1 MCRCADFKCAD
12 GGIGRWA
19 FGEPVSHL
27 KSHFS
32 NLSLS
37 LHMIKSMTGYGI
49 ASFDSGRTKYTV
61 EIKSLNSKFLELS
74 LRLPKIFSEK
84 EFQLR
89 NDCSKQIERGK
100 VNLSINAE
108 QANAVEIKA
117 AGIDKA
123 LLKHYYNQLKAVSD
137 ELNEQG
143 GNLLQLALG
152 LPEVVKFEE
161 ESVSEDEWKLVD
173 KTFNQAMAAFQKFRS
188 DEGNVLE
195 QDIKMRIGIIL
206 KNLELV
212 EIEEPKRVPVIRER
226 LNQFLSEAIGAD
238 SIDKNRFEQEL
249 IYFIDKLD
257 ITEEKIRLKAHC
269 DYFIETLKN
278 ADANGKKLGFIS
290 QEIGREINTL
300 GSKANDAN
308 MQKLVVGM
316 KEELEKIKEQLLNVL

>member
-1 MCRCADFKCAD
+1 
-12 GGIGRWA
+12 
-19 FGEPVSHL
+19 
-27 KSHFS
+27 
-32 NLSLS
+32 
-37 LHMIKSMTGYGI
+37 MIKSMTGYGI
-49 ASFDSGRTKYTV
+49 ASFDSGNSKYTV

-100 VNLSINAE
+100 VNLSINVE
-108 QANAVEIKA
+108 QAGSTVKAA
-117 AGIDKA
+117 AGIDTE
-123 LLKHYYNQLKAVSD
+123 LLKHYYAQLKAVSND
-137 ELNEQG
+137 LNEPAS
-143 GNLLQLALG
+143 NLLQLALG
-152 LPEVVKFEE
+152 LPEVVKYGEE
-161 ESVSEDEWKLVD
+161 TVSEDEWKVVE
-173 KTFNQAMAAFQKFRS
+173 KTFQQAMSAFQQFRA
-188 DEGNVLE
+188 DEGAILE
-195 QDIKMRIGIIL
+195 LDVKQRIGIIL
-206 KNLELV
+206 ENLKLV
-212 EIEEPKRVPVIRER
+212 EVEEPKRVPVIRER
-226 LNQFLSEAIGAD
+226 LNQFLSEATAREA
-238 SIDKNRFEQEL
+238 IDQNRFEQEL
-249 IYFIDKLD
+249 IYYIDKLD